1 MKKTVI
7 LIVCLLFVSTLS
19 ANPLKQVETKN
30 DPQAWLEERYREAL
44 SIRPGMSRADLKRV
58 FIEDGGLQTIPSSR
72 YVLKSCAMIK
82 VDVVFDV
89 EYGLNYKE
97 RPDGEIKIKE
107 VSKPYLEHFAT
118 D

>member
-1 MKKTVI
+1 
-7 LIVCLLFVSTLS
+7 
-19 ANPLKQVETKN
+19 
-30 DPQAWLEERYREAL
+30 
-44 SIRPGMSRADLKRV
+44 
-58 FIEDGGLQTIPSSR
+58 
-72 YVLKSCAMIK
+72 MIK